1 MKPLDWQAYLDGT
14 LDAEA
19 RAEAERQ
26 LRDDPGAR
34 RELAGLRALV
44 VATRGA
50 MVAEPVPVGN
60 LRRALRK
67 ATQPAWLP
75 ATRWAIAGGA
85 ITVALAAIWTQA
97 MLDPIRLDRTPIEA
111 TFATMSPVAASQ
123 WVDQQARIP
132 APVLRLPCG
141 ASFSEARYGRE
152 WASLAF
158 WHDDA
163 RYELLMSRCSKPF
176 DGARV
181 VTRDGREFYVGNGIG
196 WKEGR
201 FAYYLR
207 GGSAEQR
214 WHLAFECIGCIERF
228 GPARSPSVLASSR

>member
-1 MKPLDWQAYLDGT
+1 MSPMDWQAYLDGT
-14 LDAEA
+14 LDPET
-19 RAEAERQ
+19 RAEAERR
-26 LRDDPGAR
+26 LLKDPTAR
-34 RELAGLRALV
+34 RELEGLRAFV

-50 MVAEPVPVGN
+50 MVAEPVPIGN

-67 ATQPAWLP
+67 ASQPPWLP
-75 ATRWAIAGGA
+75 ATRWAFAGVA

-97 MLDPIRLDRTPIEA
+97 MMDPIRLDRTPVEG

-123 WVDQQARIP
+123 WVGQQARIP

-141 ASFSEARYGRE
+141 ARFDEARYGRE
-152 WASLAF
+152 WAALAF
-158 WHDDA
+158 EHDGVMF
-163 RYELLMSRCSKPF
+163 ELLMSRCAKPF

-181 VTRDGREFYVGNGIG
+181 LTRDGREFYVGKGIG
-196 WKEGR
+196 WKQGR

-214 WHLAFECIGCIERF
+214 WHLAFECIGCIQDI
-228 GPARSPSVLASSR
+228 GPARSPSVLASNH